1 MWVNGRA
8 RAGDGAT
15 SAPAKSQQSCFALRQ
30 VIRFAAVALA
40 AATLGACAQSPLVT
54 RQYAAVAPVQ
64 EAAPEPERAAPVV
77 RRAAVATK
85 KRTALATAKP
95 EASKP
100 AASTRDAAQ
109 GLASYYR
116 FHGRRTASG
125 EKFDETELTA
135 AHRTLPF
142 GTRLRV
148 TNVATGTVGDGPG
161 QRSRPVHSRPRGRR
175 FAFRR
180 RGARDDPTGRRQG
193 QARRG
198 AVAGWRSVPASIAGI
213 ARRPILRPQQLSPQ
227 ASHRLLPAL
236 ERSEDRR
243 VDRDRLG
250 RRFRIDHHDVRGIA
264 DSSRRNRRDSSAA
277 PTAR

>member
-1 MWVNGRA
+1 MRHGASGAGGGRS
-8 RAGDGAT
+8 R
-15 SAPAKSQQSCFALRQ
+15 QSRIGVA
-30 VIRFAAVALA
+30 IRLLAVTLA
-40 AATLGACAQSPLVT
+40 AATLGACAQSPLVS

-64 EAAPEPERAAPVV
+64 DAAPEPARTAPVV

-148 TNVATGTVGDGPG
+148 TNVATGQSVMVRVNDRGPFI
-161 QRSRPVHSRPRGRR
+161 PGRVV
-175 FAFRR
+175 
-180 RGARDDPTGRRQG
+180 D
-193 QARRG
+193 
-198 AVAGWRSVPASIAGI
+198 V
-213 ARRPILRPQQLSPQ
+213 
-227 ASHRLLPAL
+227 SH
-236 ERSEDRR
+236 
-243 VDRDRLG
+243 
-250 RRFRIDHHDVRGIA
+250 
-264 DSSRRNRRDSSAA
+264 SAA
-277 PTAR
+277 EALGMTQQGVAKVKLDVVQ